1 MIRCTGIEGSIN
13 RREKSSRQKGPEQM
27 KVMIYGFYT
36 DKETKEALKKAA
48 KETGRPKAHILNE
61 GLKKELEAIE
71 KGKK

>member
-1 MIRCTGIEGSIN
+1 
-13 RREKSSRQKGPEQM
+13 M